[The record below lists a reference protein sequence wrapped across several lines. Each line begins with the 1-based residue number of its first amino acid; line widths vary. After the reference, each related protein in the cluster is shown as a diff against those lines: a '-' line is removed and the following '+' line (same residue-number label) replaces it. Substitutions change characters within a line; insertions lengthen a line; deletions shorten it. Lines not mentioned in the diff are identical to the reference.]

1 MGTNTNHLQKKLIKR
16 FNKSANNYKKY
27 AIAQQKMAENL
38 LERLSFFN
46 INPKNILDL
55 GCGKGELSQAL
66 TELYPQAN
74 IFSLDFAE
82 QMLSNKE
89 YADKIKIHPIVA
101 DAHKLPL
108 QDNSTEVIISNAVLH
123 WSLELNQL
131 LKESKRILKENG
143 LFIFTTYGVDT
154 LYEWKEAW
162 FKTDPY
168 KQYTNTFVDMHDIG
182 DFLMRL
188 GFSHPVVDRDKL
200 TINYSKIET
209 LIEDLKGIGSTLTH
223 PNKNKGLS
231 TKNTW
236 NKMKNNYPR
245 QENGKYP
252 LTWEIINAHCFN
264 SPPPPA
270 KYPQPYEIPL
280 SELKK

>member
-89 YADKIKIHPIVA
+89 YADKIKIYPIVA